1 MKTEGV
7 RVLTGEPEKAILRLS
22 IPIMVSNLVFTLY
35 NFADGVWVSG
45 LGADSLSAIG
55 LFMPLFFMFISLSL
69 GLGIGTSSAIAR
81 RIGSGDKA
89 GADNIAAHSML
100 MAAVLSV
107 LILSTYFRLE
117 EILRFLGASG
127 NVLREALAY
136 SRIVVAGSM
145 FIVFNNVAVGI
156 LNGEG
161 NTKRSMYANVAGS
174 LLNIVLDPIFIYLM
188 GLGIAGAAYASV
200 LSMLFSS
207 ALFAYWIFYNSKT
220 YVNVSFREFRPSRTI
235 VFDILR
241 VGLPSAFSMLTMSI
255 SLIFI
260 NALIVRVSDSDG
272 IAVFTSAWRTVHFG
286 FIPLFGLSGAGT
298 AVMGAAFGARNVDRL
313 ERAYRY
319 AIKVAVLVEIV
330 IVLFFVSLSGYL
342 AMFFTY
348 SEASVRIYSM
358 LVETLRI
365 LPVFLVFAPLG
376 IMTVSLFQGIGRG
389 ENGFAITVLRTLI
402 FQLSF
407 AYLLAF
413 HFSLGFDGI
422 IYGVVLGNIL
432 ASIIAFAWGTHVIR
446 KLKGCAKDRNCYQF
460 P

>member
-7 RVLTGEPEKAILRLS
+7 RILTGEPEKAIIRLS

-45 LGADSLSAIG
+45 LGAESLSAIG
-55 LFMPLFFMFISLSL
+55 LFMPLFFMFVSLSL

-81 RIGSGDKA
+81 KIGAGDKRS
-89 GADNIAAHSML
+89 ADNVATHSLVIASILAI
-100 MAAVLSV
+100 A
-107 LILSTYFRLE
+107 ILSTYFKLE
-117 EILRFLGASG
+117 QILALLGASG
-127 NVLREALAY
+127 KVLEEALTY
-136 SRIVVAGSM
+136 GRIVVAGSM

-174 LLNIVLDPIFIYLM
+174 LLNIVLDPIFIYVM

-200 LSMLFSS
+200 LSMIFSS
-207 ALFAYWIFYNSKT
+207 VLIIYWMFYNSKT
-220 YVNVSFREFRPSRTI
+220 YVRVSFNEFSPSRRI

-241 VGLPSAFSMLTMSI
+241 VGLPSAFSMLTMSF

-260 NALIVRVSDSDG
+260 NAMIVRVSDADG
-272 IAVFTSAWRTVHFG
+272 IAVFTSSWRVVHFG

-298 AVMGAAFGARNVDRL
+298 AVMGAAFGARNVENL
-313 ERAYRY
+313 ERAYMY
-319 AIKVAVLVEIV
+319 AIKLAVVIELAIVAL
-330 IVLFFVSLSGYL
+330 FVSSAGNL
-342 AMFFTY
+342 ALFFTY
-348 SEASVRIYSM
+348 SEASARIYST

-365 LPVFLVFAPLG
+365 LPVFLLFAPLG

-389 ENGFAITVLRTLI
+389 ENGFAITFLRTVV

-407 AYLLAF
+407 AYIFAFLLA
-413 HFSLGFDGI
+413 LGFDGI
-422 IYGVVLGNIL
+422 IYGVVLGNVL
-432 ASIIAFAWGTHVIR
+432 ASIIAFLWGRRVIGM
-446 KLKGCAKDRNCYQF
+446 LKRASSDQKCY
-460 P
+460 